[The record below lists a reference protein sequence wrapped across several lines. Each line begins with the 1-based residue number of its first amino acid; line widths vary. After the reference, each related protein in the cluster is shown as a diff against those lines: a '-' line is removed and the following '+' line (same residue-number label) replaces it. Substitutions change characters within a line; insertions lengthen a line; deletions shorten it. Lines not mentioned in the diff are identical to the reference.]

1 MNQLL
6 WSPAVLG
13 ALLVPLIFLGGGL
26 WRPQRAAA
34 VALAAFWAALTTAV
48 AFAVLAIDGGGGGGP
63 PWLRVDVVTVVML
76 LLVSGLGAV
85 IVRYATTAVRG
96 EPRADA
102 LARWLLLTLGAVTT
116 LVIAGHLAIVA
127 AAWTA
132 TSLALHQL
140 LTHERERP
148 LALLAAHKKFL
159 VSRLADLALWSAL
172 VLIHGRVGSLALDR
186 LDAWAAA
193 TSTPDVTMQIAA
205 ILIAVAVVLRS
216 AQLPFHGWLTQVME
230 APTPVSALLHA
241 GVVNIG
247 GLVLI
252 RLAPLMAPMAAAQL
266 LLVGVG
272 LVSVVVA
279 SLVTLTRGSVTVAL
293 AWSTCAQMGFMLVQC
308 GLGAWPLALL
318 HLVAH
323 SLYKAHAFLSAGST
337 VERWRGRALHTPPP
351 SSWRAVVM
359 SAVVLGFAAFVGVG
373 AMHAR
378 GLIVAGPST
387 WGLTLLVALS
397 LAPLVAG
404 PGSMAWPT
412 MLRRLVDASLVVGLV
427 VLTHRVADA
436 LVPVPAMSP
445 WVVTLGWAAVGVAS
459 VLLFGLKT
467 ALTLAPGSVVAER
480 LWPWLFA
487 GLHLDERVTRLT
499 FMLWPPQLPPP
510 PRPPS
515 LLSWPAS
522 AGVSR

>member
-1 MNQLL
+1 
-6 WSPAVLG
+6 
-13 ALLVPLIFLGGGL
+13 
-26 WRPQRAAA
+26 
-34 VALAAFWAALTTAV
+34 
-48 AFAVLAIDGGGGGGP
+48 
-63 PWLRVDVVTVVML
+63 
-76 LLVSGLGAV
+76 
-85 IVRYATTAVRG
+85 
-96 EPRADA
+96 
-102 LARWLLLTLGAVTT
+102 
-116 LVIAGHLAIVA
+116 
-127 AAWTA
+127 
-132 TSLALHQL
+132 
-140 LTHERERP
+140 
-148 LALLAAHKKFL
+148 
-159 VSRLADLALWSAL
+159 
-172 VLIHGRVGSLALDR
+172 
-186 LDAWAAA
+186 
-193 TSTPDVTMQIAA
+193 
-205 ILIAVAVVLRS
+205 
-216 AQLPFHGWLTQVME
+216 
-230 APTPVSALLHA
+230 
-241 GVVNIG
+241 
-247 GLVLI
+247 
-252 RLAPLMAPMAAAQL
+252 
-266 LLVGVG
+266 
-272 LVSVVVA
+272 
-279 SLVTLTRGSVTVAL
+279 
-293 AWSTCAQMGFMLVQC
+293 
-308 GLGAWPLALL
+308 
-318 HLVAH
+318 
-323 SLYKAHAFLSAGST
+323 
-337 VERWRGRALHTPPP
+337 
-351 SSWRAVVM
+351 M

>member
-1 MNQLL
+1 MSLL
-6 WSPAVLG
+6 SWSPAALG
-13 ALLVPLIFLGGGL
+13 ALLVPVLLLGGGV
-26 WRPQRAAA
+26 WRPRLAATITIWTVGA
-34 VALAAFWAALTTAV
+34 ALATAM
-48 AFAVLAIDGGGGGGP
+48 AFAVGGGSGP
-63 PWLRVDVVTVVML
+63 SWLRIDIVTVLMV

-96 EPRADA
+96 EPRAEA

-116 LVIAGHLAIVA
+116 LVVAGHLALMA

-132 TSLALHQL
+132 TSVCLHQL

-159 VSRLADLALWSAL
+159 VSRVADLALWSAL
-172 VLIHGRVGSLALDR
+172 LLIHGRVGSLTLDQ

-193 TSTPDVTMQIAA
+193 KPAPDLTMEIAA
-205 ILIAVAVVLRS
+205 VLIAVAVVLRS

-252 RLAPLMAPMAAAQL
+252 RLAPMMAHMAVAQL
-266 LLVGVG
+266 LLVGIG

-279 SLVTLTRGSVTVAL
+279 SLVTLTRVSVKVAL

-337 VERWRGRALHTPPP
+337 VERWRARALHTPRPP
-351 SSWRAVVM
+351 SWQVVVAGAVIIVT
-359 SAVVLGFAAFVGVG
+359 AAFAGVG
-373 AMHAR
+373 ALHLS
-378 GLIVAGPST
+378 GVIGAGPST

-397 LAPLVAG
+397 LAPLVVG
-404 PGSMAWPT
+404 PGSVAWPT
-412 MLRRLVDASLVVGLV
+412 ALRRLFDAGLVVGLV

-436 LVPVPAMSP
+436 LVPVP
-445 WVVTLGWAAVGVAS
+445 VVSVLVATVGWTAVGIAS
-459 VLLFGLKT
+459 VLVFGLKT
-467 ALTLAPGSVVAER
+467 ALTLSPGGGVAER

-499 FMLWPPQLPPP
+499 FMLWPPRLPPP
-510 PRPPS
+510 PTRPP
-515 LLSWPAS
+515 LLPWPAS